1 MAFRAAGY
9 ARLCGGL
16 VGLTETGSGSLR
28 SSAGTQLPAAVLVD
42 GSAWRHAAGSSTAD
56 DKRDMEAA
64 HAAAV
69 LRAKRRSNWKRRS
82 WTWLSWRALATPAI
96 HAPLGWRGCCRLEG
110 TTAIRARRLRAEQV
124 RCLNGR
130 GRDELL
136 FLWIAQLAM
145 QARALRIEHESNSDS
160 ARGTMRRQSFG
171 SELCDCSDPT

>member
-1 MAFRAAGY
+1 MAA
-9 ARLCGGL
+9 CGF
-16 VGLTETGSGSLR
+16 TETGSGSLR

-69 LRAKRRSNWKRRS
+69 LHAKRRSNWKRRS
-82 WTWLSWRALATPAI
+82 WTWLRWWALATPAI

-124 RCLNGR
+124 RFLNGH

-145 QARALRIEHESNSDS
+145 QARALRIEHESVSILPEVWSSRQILGLRLS
-160 ARGTMRRQSFG
+160 APDPFRCRRGQ
-171 SELCDCSDPT
+171 